1 MDKIRSEGIHLKHVQ
16 MYDLCVYLAC
26 VVGFIL
32 LYIVY
37 VLVVVLGRY
46 IYQRFKTP
54 DVIGEITVSECF
66 CLSLSVNNSVNIQI
80 HVIKTEEVFSV
91 VILKS
96 CWICLNFLIAENEDK
111 DETASDV
118 EGTGDSGKTF

>member
-16 MYDLCVYLAC
+16 MYDLCVYLAF

-66 CLSLSVNNSVNIQI
+66 RLSLI

-91 VILKS
+91 LILKS

-118 EGTGDSGKTF
+118 EETGDSGKTF

>member
-1 MDKIRSEGIHLKHVQ
+1 MCWLWCWGDTSIRDSRHLMSLEKSQSVSDSVC
-16 MYDLCVYLAC
+16 YC
-26 VVGFIL
+26 L
-32 LYIVY
+32 L
-37 VLVVVLGRY
+37 
-46 IYQRFKTP
+46 
-54 DVIGEITVSECF
+54 IT
-66 CLSLSVNNSVNIQI
+66 VNIQI

-118 EGTGDSGKTF
+118 EETGDSGKTF

>member
-1 MDKIRSEGIHLKHVQ
+1 MCWLWYWGDTSIRDSRHLMSLEKSQSVSDSVC
-16 MYDLCVYLAC
+16 YC
-26 VVGFIL
+26 L
-32 LYIVY
+32 L
-37 VLVVVLGRY
+37 
-46 IYQRFKTP
+46 
-54 DVIGEITVSECF
+54 IT
-66 CLSLSVNNSVNIQI
+66 VNIQI

-111 DETASDV
+111 DETVSDV